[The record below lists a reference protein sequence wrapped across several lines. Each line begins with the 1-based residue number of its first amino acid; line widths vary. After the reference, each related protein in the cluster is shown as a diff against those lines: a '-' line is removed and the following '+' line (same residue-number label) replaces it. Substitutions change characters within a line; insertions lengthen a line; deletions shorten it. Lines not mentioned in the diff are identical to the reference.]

1 MATINQVPLVC
12 IGNISG
18 GTSIARAYPEAA
30 SQTFVQGEAVYLDGN
45 GRVAEYTTAI
55 DDATQ
60 RFLGFAAEDGHNN
73 ATAGGSSCLVDLAGG
88 GNLFEANVTNAG
100 AAQIT
105 AITQPGLLRPLYLD
119 AGNARVQVDIGDTAD
134 NGDWVRILELSKKDA
149 VGDTYGRVV
158 FTIVPAGIQVLG
170 T

>member
-1 MATINQVPLVC
+1 MANKTPVIPVRALH
-12 IGNISG
+12 G
-18 GTSIARAYPEAA
+18 GPALQQSFPEAA
-30 SQTFVQGEAVYLDGN
+30 SQTFQQGEAVYLDGN

-119 AGNARVQVDIGDTAD
+119 AGNARDQVDIGDTAD
-134 NGDWVRILELSKKDA
+134 NGDWVRILNLSKKNA
-149 VGDTYGRVV
+149 VGDTYGRAV
-158 FTIVPAGIQVLG
+158 FTIVPAGIQV
-170 T
+170 